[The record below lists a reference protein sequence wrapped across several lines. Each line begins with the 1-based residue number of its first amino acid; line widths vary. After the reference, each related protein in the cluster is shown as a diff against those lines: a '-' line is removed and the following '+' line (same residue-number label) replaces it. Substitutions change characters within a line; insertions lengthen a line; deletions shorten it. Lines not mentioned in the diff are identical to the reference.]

1 MGNGRCAALYDQEN
15 NRLRL
20 RFPLRGPSV
29 FFLDRGACAPLKS
42 PSGIGLI
49 ELKDRSHAEHR

>member
-1 MGNGRCAALYDQEN
+1 MQNFYDQEN

-29 FFLDRGACAPLKS
+29 FEKVLLIAAPALPFNS
-42 PSGIGLI
+42 HQ
-49 ELKDRSHAEHR
+49 ELA